1 MKCIYFFIGLFG
13 LCQAVEEV
21 PIGENLYTIFIITYF
36 FFTIYLLVFV
46 YEDFFLKTYI

>member
-21 PIGENLYTIFIITYF
+21 PIGENLYAMFII
-36 FFTIYLLVFV
+36 L
-46 YEDFFLKTYI
+46 FFLQLIC